1 MAAALKIEPGAH
13 LDLAGT
19 AQHGVAD
26 AAKGGGVE
34 CRRWE
39 SERGRIGQVGDVGA
53 DLQIVLFSDGQ
64 VLGEGGVERA
74 GGVGDKTEET

>member
-1 MAAALKIEPGAH
+1 MAAALEMEPGVH

-26 AAKGGGVE
+26 AAEGGGVE
-34 CRRWE
+34 CRRRE
-39 SERGRIGQVGDVGA
+39 SERWRIGQVGAVGA
-53 DLQIVLFSDGQ
+53 DHQIVLFSDGQ